1 MMYRVIVL
9 NNDGTMGHTTVENP
23 DCGILCRRVEKKE
36 IKSFTI
42 TSA

>member
-9 NNDGTMGHTTVENP
+9 NNDGTMGHTTVEFQAC
-23 DCGILCRRVEKKE
+23 DILCRRVEKKE